1 MKYGKIRIEDGH
13 LIFTRHMMINSLP
26 CSDILWAYMRR
37 EGEEEISERQVL
49 STYLVVITKR
59 KKKYKFDMSERE
71 VQDCI
76 ALLKALNPEMA
87 VGFPRGSRIALQSL
101 ANTRDLGAIMTED
114 GRHIIPRKLLRS
126 GDLYHT
132 SLGDKEILADEY
144 HLKTVI
150 DLRTVAERE
159 QKPDTI
165 IAGVEY
171 YHIPVLDEEAL
182 GIARDKNMT
191 ESFFELPADPEE
203 FMIRQYSDFIR
214 DPYCVKQFAKFIDVI
229 LHHKDG
235 AVLWHCSAGKD
246 RAGVGTALLL
256 YILGVPRETIRED
269 FMRTNRYL
277 EPELHYMERLL
288 EAQGKDSLE
297 TVQKL
302 HAFFI
307 VKEAYIDAV
316 FDTIE
321 EEYGTMERFFRKDL
335 YLTQKS
341 VDDLREKYL
350 L

>member
-1 MKYGKIRIEDGH
+1 MKYGKIRIEDGN
-13 LIFTRHMMINSLP
+13 LIFTRHMMINTIP
-26 CSDILWAYMRR
+26 CSDIQWAYMRR
-37 EGEEEISERQVL
+37 EGEEELGERQVI
-49 STYLVVITKR
+49 STYLVVITER

-76 ALLKALNPEMA
+76 RLLKALNPDMA

-101 ANTRDLGAIMTED
+101 SNTRDLGAMMTED
-114 GRHIIPRKLLRS
+114 GRHIMPRRLLRS
-126 GDLYHT
+126 GDLYHV
-132 SLGDKEILADEY
+132 SIGDKEVLANEY

-150 DLRTVAERE
+150 DLRTSVERE

-165 IAGVEY
+165 MAGVEY

-182 GIARDKNMT
+182 GISREKNVT
-191 ESFFELPADPEE
+191 ENFLGLPEDPE
-203 FMIRQYSDFIR
+203 QYMLMQYANFIK

-229 LHHKDG
+229 LHNKDG

-256 YILGVPRETIRED
+256 YILGVSEEDIKED

-288 EAQGKDSLE
+288 EAQGRDSLE
-297 TVQKL
+297 AVQKL
-302 HAFFI
+302 QMLFT
-307 VKEAYIDAV
+307 VKESYINAV
-316 FDTIE
+316 FDSIRD
-321 EEYGTMERFFRKDL
+321 EYGNMERFFRKDL

-341 VDDLREKYL
+341 VEDLRNKYL
-350 L
+350 I

>member
-1 MKYGKIRIEDGH
+1 M
-13 LIFTRHMMINSLP
+13 
-26 CSDILWAYMRR
+26 
-37 EGEEEISERQVL
+37 
-49 STYLVVITKR
+49 
-59 KKKYKFDMSERE
+59 
-71 VQDCI
+71 
-76 ALLKALNPEMA
+76 
-87 VGFPRGSRIALQSL
+87 
-101 ANTRDLGAIMTED
+101 
-114 GRHIIPRKLLRS
+114 
-126 GDLYHT
+126 
-132 SLGDKEILADEY
+132 
-144 HLKTVI
+144 
-150 DLRTVAERE
+150 AERE

-302 HAFFI
+302 HAFFT

-335 YLTQKS
+335 YLTQNS